1 ANPRSEADRKD
12 SAAIAANELAGE
24 RFRTVDLTDFYCDRR
39 RCYPVIGGV
48 LVYADG
54 NHQSPQWNQTLAPF
68 LLRAVERDGWLL
80 PPPDRGNG

>member
-1 ANPRSEADRKD
+1 MRNRRSESLRSD
-12 SAAIAANELAGE
+12 SAAVAASELGG
-24 RFRTVDLTDFYCDRR
+24 RKYRTVDLTDYYCDRK

-68 LLRAVERDGWLL
+68 ALRAIEGDGWLL
-80 PPPDRGNG
+80 PPTPGR